1 MIRYSYILQETATM
15 RPPYSHFPH
24 PTSRKYN
31 PRSLSLVWPDRSY
44 STTAHV
50 KEYLK
55 SYMMPRAKD
64 SEVDLLLNYY
74 PNDQRAGSP
83 FNTGIKNVL
92 STVSQT
98 STRDRSLILGC
109 LLLGPQF
116 KRISAIQGD
125 FVFHSPRRLMLKYRA
140 SKQPSWAFGTYLIGV
155 RVGSQ

>member
-1 MIRYSYILQETATM
+1 M

-24 PTSRKYN
+24 QISRKYN
-31 PRSLSLVWPDRSY
+31 PHSLTLVWPDGSH

-83 FNTGIKNVL
+83 FDTGIKNAL
-92 STVSQT
+92 STVSRT
-98 STRDRSLILGC
+98 SMRDRILI
-109 LLLGPQF
+109 
-116 KRISAIQGD
+116 
-125 FVFHSPRRLMLKYRA
+125 
-140 SKQPSWAFGTYLIGV
+140 
-155 RVGSQ
+155 